1 MVLLYQLDCNKVL
14 SFIEAGDAALEHET
28 NTNNSEIE
36 PSDYWDNT
44 LRFVHL
50 DTCLETRFMFYAPS
64 KNLIDNRRR
73 NMYLSFVI
81 QSQKFQVQ
89 HFIMTFHLEFQVFA
103 SMQTRKQSLI
113 VVSKV
118 NTPAPNT

>member
-64 KNLIDNRRR
+64 KNLTDNRRR
-73 NMYLSFVI
+73 NMYLPFVI

>member
-44 LRFVHL
+44 LRYY
-50 DTCLETRFMFYAPS
+50 RFMFYALS
-64 KNLIDNRRR
+64 KKLTDNRLEEEICIFL
-73 NMYLSFVI
+73 LSFNVKSFKCCI
-81 QSQKFQVQ
+81 S
-89 HFIMTFHLEFQVFA
+89 
-103 SMQTRKQSLI
+103 S
-113 VVSKV
+113 
-118 NTPAPNT
+118 

>member
-1 MVLLYQLDCNKVL
+1 MMVLLYQLDCNKVL

-50 DTCLETRFMFYAPS
+50 LVWRHVLCFMPDL
-64 KNLIDNRRR
+64 K
-73 NMYLSFVI
+73 
-81 QSQKFQVQ
+81 
-89 HFIMTFHLEFQVFA
+89 T
-103 SMQTRKQSLI
+103 
-113 VVSKV
+113 
-118 NTPAPNT
+118 